1 MEHLDK
7 KISNCLDYSLS
18 YFITFKMSHHHALN
32 AKLQFVKRV
41 AFFLGDTWYI
51 SSISILILFGI
62 GCFSALNSICNSSSV
77 LSPSKIMD
85 LPYLGCSKGNKNVL
99 FLSVSV
105 TNAILAR
112 IDSLTSSEAYQKQKL
127 LWIKKEKN
135 IVNKNIWLYFFIK
148 LISKSLLLTSFDF
161 DLYFSEARLSF
172 LHKVAIGIELQKYSV
187 NFLFSMNSPK
197 IQDQNHS
204 SD

>member
-1 MEHLDK
+1 
-7 KISNCLDYSLS
+7 
-18 YFITFKMSHHHALN
+18 
-32 AKLQFVKRV
+32 
-41 AFFLGDTWYI
+41 
-51 SSISILILFGI
+51 
-62 GCFSALNSICNSSSV
+62 
-77 LSPSKIMD
+77 MD

-112 IDSLTSSEAYQKQKL
+112 IDSLASSEAYQKQKL

-172 LHKVAIGIELQKYSV
+172 LQKIAIGIELQKYSV